1 MIDRRSLALGMA
13 IGGKFNCEINMDYQ
27 PAAWNDTGVYDYF
40 YLDYK
45 RALGSFSYGRFR
57 NASALVGTTGEL
69 IPHNAEQVSAGVYR
83 IYADISREKQVR
95 IFGTEGR
102 GLLFSDGEPVPDFG
116 TAFWVDAEEPYRPD
130 YLYDAAALAARE
142 PEVSEQLE
150 RAFFPMRGFGAYRE
164 EAALRVPQ
172 LYVAEQAA
180 VEYW

>member
-1 MIDRRSLALGMA
+1 MA

-27 PAAWNDTGVYDYF
+27 PEAWNDPGVYDYF

-45 RALGSFSYGRFR
+45 RAVGTFSYGRFR

-69 IPHNAEQVSAGVYR
+69 IPHNAQRVSGRVYR

-102 GLLFSDGEPVPDFG
+102 GLEFSDGEPVPDFG
-116 TAFWVDAEEPYRPD
+116 TAFWVDGEEPYQPA
-130 YLYDAAALAARE
+130 YLYDAVELTAK
-142 PEVSEQLE
+142 EVETTEQLE
-150 RAFFPMRGFGAYRE
+150 RSYFSLRGFGAYRE
-164 EAALRVPQ
+164 ETALQAPR